1 MSCSMRTAKIK
12 LIFASRDFKN
22 MPKKE
27 RYIGSSGTLCH
38 WVLGSDFGDTV
49 AVPYSNDD
57 TC

>member
-1 MSCSMRTAKIK
+1 VRTEKIK
-12 LIFASRDFKN
+12 LIFAFCNFKN

-27 RYIGSSGTLCH
+27 RYISSSGTLCH

-49 AVPYSNDD
+49 VVPYSNDD